1 MTEKK
6 ITGEWP
12 RQKAEEFLQVFYK
25 GAEFTKELM
34 EENEKLR
41 YKVMQLEEGTKS
53 KEEDPHLKERLVKME
68 KEIRSLE
75 EDKERLLRIHEEVEQ
90 ENKDFADRYIVV
102 QEENNNLA
110 NLYIASHQ
118 LHSTL
123 DYKEV
128 LRVVLEIVI
137 NLIGAETFC
146 LMLLDEKHNEMATV
160 AAEGIEVYQVKNIKI
175 GKGTIGEV
183 AKTGESYFSQ
193 DLTNNTE
200 LDLENPVAC
209 VPLKIKENVIGLLVI
224 YKLLVQKSEFKN
236 IDFELFSLL
245 ASHAATAI
253 YSAKLYS
260 QSERK
265 LSTIQGFLDLLT
277 ETPQRKPGQETET
290 PLT

>member
-6 ITGEWP
+6 SPGEWP
-12 RQKAEEFLQVFYK
+12 RHKAEEFLQVFYK

-34 EENEKLR
+34 DENEKLR
-41 YKVMQLEEGTKS
+41 YRIMQIEEQVENKDS
-53 KEEDPHLKERLVKME
+53 DPNLKDRLVKME
-68 KEIRSLE
+68 QAIKSLE
-75 EDKERLLRIHEEVEQ
+75 EDKERLLRRHEEVEK

-128 LRVVLEIVI
+128 LRIVLEIVVI
-137 NLIGAETFC
+137 LVGAETFC
-146 LMLLDEKHNEMATV
+146 LMLLDEKHNEMSTV
-160 AAEGIEVYQVKNIKI
+160 AAEGIEVHQVKNIKI
-175 GKGTIGEV
+175 GKGIIGKV
-183 AKTGESYFSQ
+183 AKNGESYFSENITA
-193 DLTNNTE
+193 DVE
-200 LDLENPVAC
+200 ISLEKPIAC

-224 YKLLVQKSEFKN
+224 YSLLVQKAHFKS
-236 IDFELFSLL
+236 IDYELFNLL

-277 ETPQRKPGQETET
+277 ETPQRKPE
-290 PLT
+290 

>member
-6 ITGEWP
+6 IPGEWP
-12 RQKAEEFLQVFYK
+12 RHKGEEFLQVFYK

-34 EENEKLR
+34 DENEKLR
-41 YKVMQLEEGTKS
+41 YRIMQMQEQIQTGG
-53 KEEDPHLKERLVKME
+53 EDANLHDRLAKME
-68 KEIRSLE
+68 QEIKALAD
-75 EDKERLLRIHEEVEQ
+75 DKERLLKRHEEVEK

-128 LRVVLEIVI
+128 LRIVLEIVI
-137 NLIGAETFC
+137 NLVGAETFC

-160 AAEGIEVYQVKNIKI
+160 AAEGIEVHQVKNIKI
-175 GKGTIGEV
+175 GQGIIGEV
-183 AKTGESYFSQ
+183 AKTGESYFSES
-193 DLTNNTE
+193 TIKRGE
-200 LDLENPVAC
+200 IDLEKPVAC
-209 VPLKIKENVIGLLVI
+209 VPLKIKESVIGLLVI
-224 YKLLVQKSEFKN
+224 YSLLVQKEQFKN
-236 IDFELFSLL
+236 IDYELFNLL

-277 ETPQRKPGQETET
+277 ETPERKPE
-290 PLT
+290 

>member
-6 ITGEWP
+6 IPGEWP
-12 RQKAEEFLQVFYK
+12 RHKGEEFLQVFYK

-34 EENEKLR
+34 DENEKLR
-41 YKVMQLEEGTKS
+41 YRIMQMQEQIQTGG
-53 KEEDPHLKERLVKME
+53 EDANLHDRLAKME
-68 KEIRSLE
+68 QEIKALAD
-75 EDKERLLRIHEEVEQ
+75 DKERLLKRHEEVEK

-128 LRVVLEIVI
+128 LRIVLEIVI
-137 NLIGAETFC
+137 NLVGAETFC

-160 AAEGIEVYQVKNIKI
+160 AAEGIEVHQVKNIKI
-175 GKGTIGEV
+175 GRGIIGEV
-183 AKTGESYFSQ
+183 AKNGESYFS
-193 DLTNNTE
+193 E
-200 LDLENPVAC
+200 SMIKRGEIDLEKPVAC
-209 VPLKIKENVIGLLVI
+209 VPLKIKESVIGLLVI
-224 YKLLVQKSEFKN
+224 YSLLVQKEQFKN
-236 IDFELFSLL
+236 IDYELFNLL

-277 ETPQRKPGQETET
+277 ETPERKPE
-290 PLT
+290 